1 METRKQSS
9 VFDKTFGAV
18 LQVADSFWNNFTEV
32 SSRTHWLL
40 PTVTDISHS
49 PLCPAC
55 NRSILLMEETRVGR
69 AVTCAACSLSWEVTA
84 RVPLKLASIE
94 PQLFSELVEGD
105 WAD

>member
-1 METRKQSS
+1 
-9 VFDKTFGAV
+9 
-18 LQVADSFWNNFTEV
+18 
-32 SSRTHWLL
+32 
-40 PTVTDISHS
+40 
-49 PLCPAC
+49 
-55 NRSILLMEETRVGR
+55 MEETRVGR